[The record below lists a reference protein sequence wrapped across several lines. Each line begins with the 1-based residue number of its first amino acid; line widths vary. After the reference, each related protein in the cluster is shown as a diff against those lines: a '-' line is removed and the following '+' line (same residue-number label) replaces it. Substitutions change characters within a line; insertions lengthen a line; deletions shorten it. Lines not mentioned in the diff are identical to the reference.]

1 VLLPTQEHA
10 RLAPVSQCRDDAG
23 MSDLSTFITGLPKAE
38 LHLHIEG
45 SLEPE
50 LMFALAQRNQ
60 VAIPFATVDAVRA
73 AYSFSNLQDFL
84 DIYYQGAN
92 VLLHREDFRDLA
104 VAYFDRAAAD
114 GVVHA
119 EIMFDPQTH
128 TARGVAFETVITG
141 LLDGIAD
148 AGARHGMTVKL
159 IMSFLRHLDEADA
172 FATLEMARPWL
183 DRIDAV
189 GLDSSEL
196 GHPPEK
202 FARVF
207 AEARAAGLR
216 LVAHAGEE
224 GPPDYVYQALDLLGV
239 DRLDHGNRSLEDP
252 VLTARLARTGMT
264 LTVCPLSNL
273 KLCVVDDM
281 ADHPIDRMLRE
292 GLRATINSD
301 DPAYFGGY
309 VADNYRAAATARG
322 LDRDDLAL
330 LARNSF
336 LGSFLPDEAVAT
348 HLARLDAYVE
358 AR

>member
-1 VLLPTQEHA
+1 MTMHA
-10 RLAPVSQCRDDAG
+10 
-23 MSDLSTFITGLPKAE
+23 FIAGLPKAE

-50 LMFALAQRNQ
+50 LMFALARRNNI
-60 VAIPFATVDAVRA
+60 AIPFDSVEAVRA
-73 AYSFSNLQDFL
+73 AYSFTRLQDFL

-92 VLLHREDFRDLA
+92 VLVHQQDFHDLA
-104 VAYFDRAAAD
+104 AAYFDRVAQD

-128 TARGVAFETVITG
+128 TARGIAFDTVIGG
-141 LLDGIAD
+141 LLSAMEEAEAKHGITS
-148 AGARHGMTVKL
+148 RL
-159 IMSFLRHLDEADA
+159 IMSFLRHLDEDDA

-183 DRIDAV
+183 DRIEAV

-207 AEARAAGLR
+207 AAARALGLKS
-216 LVAHAGEE
+216 VAHAGEE
-224 GPPDYVYQALDLLGV
+224 GPPDYVVQALDLLDI
-239 DRLDHGNRSLEDP
+239 DRLDHGNRSLEDAA
-252 VLTARLARTGMT
+252 LTARLARTAMT

-273 KLCVVDDM
+273 KLCVVDTMD
-281 ADHPIDRMLRE
+281 DHPIDRMLRE

-309 VADNYRAAATARG
+309 VADNYIAAAEARS
-322 LDRDDLAL
+322 LSRDDLVR

-336 LGSFLPDEAVAT
+336 LGSFLPDDAVAG
-348 HLARLDAYVE
+348 HLARLDAYAAEV
-358 AR
+358 R